1 MLNLKEEIKVLE
13 KLFKKWNDCKLPES
27 GKRSRKVT
35 EKNVV
40 KAQFGK
46 MYEKTKWNE
55 AKATKNKEKHEKIK
69 LKTQQNPIGNRS
81 KPEQKQRNNAI
92 NSIAGRGEGKET
104 RTKSRGEKICKA
116 IKLSE
121 KTRNKSKQKN
131 KR

>member
-69 LKTQQNPIGNRS
+69 IKTQQNPIGNRS
-81 KPEQKQRNNAI
+81 NQ
-92 NSIAGRGEGKET
+92 
-104 RTKSRGEKICKA
+104 
-116 IKLSE
+116 
-121 KTRNKSKQKN
+121 NKSKETMQSIQSQGEVREKKREQKVGE
-131 KR
+131 KKFAKQ